1 MFSEKGKLI
10 NTILPY
16 DWYCLITTTCFI
28 SIYWDYSIIHEYFK
42 RCYSR
47 EVSLCGSFSHIGHK
61 FNQGWIV
68 FLTLHEMIR
77 MRYLFRFVFGF
88 CKAHGKVITKYVYM
102 LKQRF
107 YRFHFA
113 YSRDNEK
120 ETKMMYI
127 PYFLGLGILFCSV
140 IIINFLL

>member
-1 MFSEKGKLI
+1 MNILRDVIQEKFHYVDRLVILDI
-10 NTILPY
+10 NLPV
-16 DWYCLITTTCFI
+16 FI
-28 SIYWDYSIIHEYFK
+28 
-42 RCYSR
+42 
-47 EVSLCGSFSHIGHK
+47 
-61 FNQGWIV
+61 NQGWIV

-140 IIINFLL
+140 IIINFLF